1 MIVRRTLVAFTVT
14 VTVTVAVVLG
24 AIPATASAGSPPA
37 ASHYTKQQLQAMS
50 QRYSQQQ
57 PASAYYTKQQLQVM
71 SNRYAAKAAYD
82 ALTRDQK
89 QALGDAW
96 TQAARA
102 ISTSQQSSGGFGWD
116 DFGIGAAAML
126 GIALLASGLAVA
138 MRHSKSRIQTLGV

>member
-1 MIVRRTLVAFTVT
+1 MIVRRTFVALA
-14 VTVTVAVVLG
+14 VAIVLS

-37 ASHYTKQQLQAMS
+37 ASFYTKQQLQAMS
-50 QRYSQQQ
+50 ERYSARE
-57 PASAYYTKQQLQVM
+57 PASAFYTKQQLQAM
-71 SNRYAAKAAYD
+71 SERYAAKAAYD
-82 ALTRDQK
+82 ALTPGQK